1 MGKVIAIDGPA
12 GTGKSTVARR
22 VAESLGYL
30 FLDTGAMYR
39 AVTYRLLEKRINL
52 ADISAIQAV
61 LQDFHLEV
69 QEGDEGKR
77 YFLEGQEITKAIRS
91 PEVSRHVSA
100 VSALPC
106 VREALVCIQ
115 QKSLQGKN
123 AVCEGRDMGTVVFP
137 SARYKFFLVAR
148 SEVRAQRRYQEMLAK
163 DPHLVQTKSEVLFDL
178 MQRDELDS
186 TREISPLRAAEDA
199 VLVDTSDRTIDQVV
213 QYILAKVAEGEKAR

>member
-1 MGKVIAIDGPA
+1 MIIAIDGPA

-22 VAESLGYL
+22 VAASLGYL

-39 AVTYRLLEKRINL
+39 AVTYALLQKQIRVSDVEAIRSFLEK
-52 ADISAIQAV
+52 
-61 LQDFHLEV
+61 FHLEI
-69 QEGDEGKR
+69 QEGDKEKR
-77 YFLEGQEITKAIRS
+77 YFLEGQEITQEIRS
-91 PEVSRHVSA
+91 PEVSRQVSA

-106 VREALVCIQ
+106 VREALVLIQ
-115 QKSLQGKN
+115 QKSALGKN

-137 SARYKFFLVAR
+137 SAKYKFFLVAR

-163 DPHLVQTKSEVLFDL
+163 DPNLAQTPSQVLFDL

-199 VLVDTSDRTIDQVV
+199 ILVDTSDWTIDQVV
-213 QYILAKVAEGEKAR
+213 QHILEKVAAGERAR

>member
-1 MGKVIAIDGPA
+1 MIIAIDGPA

-22 VAESLGYL
+22 VAASLGYL

-39 AVTYRLLEKRINL
+39 AVTYALLQKQIRVSDVE
-52 ADISAIQAV
+52 AIRSF
-61 LQDFHLEV
+61 LGKFHLEI
-69 QEGDEGKR
+69 QEGDKEKR
-77 YFLEGQEITKAIRS
+77 YFLEGQEITQEIRS
-91 PEVSRHVSA
+91 PEVSRQVSA

-106 VREALVCIQ
+106 VREALVLIQ
-115 QKSLQGKN
+115 QKSALGKN

-137 SARYKFFLVAR
+137 SAKYKFFLVAR

-163 DPHLVQTKSEVLFDL
+163 DPNLAQTPSQVLFDL

-199 VLVDTSDRTIDQVV
+199 ILVDTSDWTIDQVV
-213 QYILAKVAEGEKAR
+213 QHILEKVAAGERAR